1 MLSAQF
7 CSRQYLFKG
16 LIYSTYNEITNNYK
30 ALRQKHPDIKGCMT
44 ISEHDA
50 LSEQAKTDFSE
61 VMEKRARMTRDLVD
75 LVKIYCRESPNEKI
89 CSYRHLQTYKE
100 CPWRLQQNM
109 DEFVR
114 QLD

>member
-75 LVKIYCRESPNEKI
+75 LVKMYCRESPNEKI
-89 CSYRHLQTYKE
+89 CNYRHLHFCTYK
-100 CPWRLQQNM
+100 PPVHGAVYR
-109 DEFVR
+109 
-114 QLD
+114 